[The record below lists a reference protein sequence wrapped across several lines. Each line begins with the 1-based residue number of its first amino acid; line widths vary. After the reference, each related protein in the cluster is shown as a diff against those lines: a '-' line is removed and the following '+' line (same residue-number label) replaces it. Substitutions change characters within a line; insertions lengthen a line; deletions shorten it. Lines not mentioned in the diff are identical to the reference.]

1 MGSMSRLPPRE
12 WWAAVK
18 ASIGEFNEKQLG
30 DRAAALTYYT
40 VLAIFP
46 GLAVLVGLF
55 GLLGSP
61 ETVNSAL
68 DVIGDLGPRSAV
80 DTFSGPLE
88 SIQQNTGAAGVA
100 FVLGLV
106 GALYSASGY
115 VGAFMRASNAV
126 YDASEQRSF
135 WKARPLQFGITLLT
149 LLILVA
155 ILLSLVISGPV
166 AESIGSVIGVGDTA
180 VAVWSVVKWP
190 FVLVGISV
198 IFGLLYYA
206 APDVRHRGFAWLVPG
221 ALLAVV
227 LWIAASALFALY
239 VANFSSYDATYGT
252 LAGVVIFLVW
262 IWITNLV
269 ILLGLVLNAQL
280 ERRGISPSEAV
291 ARGRDELPEARTLAN
306 VGEDRDDSDPPP
318 PAESTHADPRRD

>member
-1 MGSMSRLPPRE
+1 MGSMARLPRRE

-18 ASIGEFNEKQLG
+18 SSVGEFNEKQLG

-46 GLAVLVGLF
+46 GLAALVGLF

-61 ETVNSAL
+61 GTVDSAL
-68 DVIGDLGPRSAV
+68 EVVGDLGPQSAV
-80 DTFSGPLE
+80 DTLGGPLE

-100 FVLGLV
+100 FILGIA
-106 GALYSASGY
+106 GAIFSASGY
-115 VGAFMRASNAV
+115 VGAFMRAANVV
-126 YDASEQRSF
+126 YDASEERSF
-135 WKARPLQFGITLLT
+135 FKQRPLQFAITLVT

-155 ILLSLVISGPV
+155 ILLALVVSGPV
-166 AESIGSVIGVGDTA
+166 AESIGSVVGVGDTA
-180 VAVWSVVKWP
+180 VAVWSIVKWP

-198 IFGLLYYA
+198 IFSLLYYA
-206 APDVRHRGFAWLVPG
+206 APDVRHRGFSWLVPG
-221 ALLAVV
+221 AVLAVV

-291 ARGRDELPEARTLAN
+291 ARGRTELPEAQVLAD
-306 VGEDRDDSDPPP
+306 VSGDRDDSQTA
-318 PAESTHADPRRD
+318 PASERTHADPQRD